1 MDPLKWT
8 TYMDE
13 CLDMLEESPEVLTD
27 ETLAVLVRLQRLN
40 DEAQDL
46 LIKDA
51 MADGSTTP
59 TYIFRKGLRER
70 LNKIRQ
76 NARPELT
83 ANGGSIMESP
93 LGFCTQFL

>member
-1 MDPLKWT
+1 
-8 TYMDE
+8 MDE
-13 CLDMLEESPEVLTD
+13 SLDMLEETPEVLTD
-27 ETLAVLVRLQRLN
+27 EMLAVLVRLQRLN

-51 MADGSTTP
+51 MAEGSTTP

-83 ANGGSIMESP
+83 ANGRSIMESS
-93 LGFCTQFL
+93 LEFCNQFSNAW